1 ACSEIRKDIGDN
13 YADAGSAPYDS
24 RAHREQFIQ
33 QYEQRIQEANLRL
46 SQRRF
51 HLLVESLPCLIFHL
65 DHEQRFRFCN
75 AAYRDYDA
83 MRPGIVRAFLGE
95 EVTCELNLRRQMDR
109 HFYCKFVPE
118 RNNVSV
124 IGIFIMLTNA
134 IKFTPD
140 GERIKVAVS
149 NMKSRVVVQV
159 SDNGKG
165 ISKDFLPHIVQ
176 PFQQADM
183 SSPGLQVVWG
193 WDWRFR
199 IAS

>member
-1 ACSEIRKDIGDN
+1 M
-13 YADAGSAPYDS
+13 Y
-24 RAHREQFIQ
+24 
-33 QYEQRIQEANLRL
+33 
-46 SQRRF
+46 
-51 HLLVESLPCLIFHL
+51 
-65 DHEQRFRFCN
+65 
-75 AAYRDYDA
+75 
-83 MRPGIVRAFLGE
+83 
-95 EVTCELNLRRQMDR
+95 R

-149 NMKSRVVVQV
+149 NTKSRVVVQV

-165 ISKDFLPHIVQ
+165 ISKDFLPHIFQ

-183 SSPGLQVVWG
+183 SSTRSAGGLGLGLAISHRLVDMHGGTLRAESRGSRQG
-193 WDWRFR
+193 AMFELSLPFS
-199 IAS
+199 APE

>member
-1 ACSEIRKDIGDN
+1 
-13 YADAGSAPYDS
+13 
-24 RAHREQFIQ
+24 
-33 QYEQRIQEANLRL
+33 
-46 SQRRF
+46 
-51 HLLVESLPCLIFHL
+51 
-65 DHEQRFRFCN
+65 
-75 AAYRDYDA
+75 

-149 NMKSRVVVQV
+149 NTKSRVVVQV

-165 ISKDFLPHIVQ
+165 ISKDFLPHIFR

-183 SSPGLQVVWG
+183 SSTRSAGGLGLGLAISHRLVEMHGGTLRAESRGPGQGAMFEVSLPFSG
-193 WDWRFR
+193 SDKPSLNTR
-199 IAS
+199 

>member
-1 ACSEIRKDIGDN
+1 
-13 YADAGSAPYDS
+13 
-24 RAHREQFIQ
+24 
-33 QYEQRIQEANLRL
+33 
-46 SQRRF
+46 
-51 HLLVESLPCLIFHL
+51 LIFHL

-75 AAYRDYDA
+75 AAYRDVAETSVRNVVGKFLWEVIGGSDDA
-83 MRPGIVRAFLGE
+83 MGPGIVRAFLGE

-149 NMKSRVVVQV
+149 NTKSRVVVQV

-165 ISKDFLPHIVQ
+165 ISKDFLPHIFQ

-183 SSPGLQVVWG
+183 SSTRSAGGLGLGLAISHRLVDVHGGTLRAESRGPRQG
-193 WDWRFR
+193 AMFELSLPFS
-199 IAS
+199 APE